1 MLVWHKLILKCR
13 WPYKSEKC
21 IAKTE
26 FIFNLK
32 VVIIISLTKSG
43 MNFFDWFVIVFA
55 LKYVDQFW
63 CGVTLIPN
71 NELFSNF
78 TKRYQIT
85 LQINLHNDVIIISM
99 VNILFHSHMCGW
111 TFKPLRCIEA
121 SFYIP
126 EISLNSPTTRGFGMK
141 ISMKLVYLY
150 MAIFINFPP
159 TLSHLHQLQVEN
171 SSGGWRWYCK
181 VRLERVNEWLRWPCV
196 NN

>member
-13 WPYKSEKC
+13 WPYKSKKC

-55 LKYVDQFW
+55 LKYVDHFW

-111 TFKPLRCIEA
+111 TFRKFNPLSPYDALKHHFTSLKSA
-121 SFYIP
+121 SIP
-126 EISLNSPTTRGFGMK
+126 PQLGVLEWKLPWNWSTYTWQCSL
-141 ISMKLVYLY
+141 
-150 MAIFINFPP
+150 IFHP
-159 TLSHLHQLQVEN
+159 L
-171 SSGGWRWYCK
+171 
-181 VRLERVNEWLRWPCV
+181 
-196 NN
+196 